1 MKSYLIAALAVAS
14 VAFAGAAQA
23 DEAMAKE
30 KGCLG
35 CHAVDKKKMGPG
47 FKDVA
52 AKYKGDKSAE
62 AKLVKKVKEGGKGVW
77 GDMVMPP
84 NAHVKDA
91 DIQKLV
97 KWILATK

>member
-35 CHAVDKKKMGPG
+35 CHAVDKKKMGPA
-47 FKDVA
+47 FQDVS
-52 AKYKGDKSAE
+52 AKCKGDAGAQ
-62 AKLVKKVKEGGKGVW
+62 AKLTEKVSQAKEKHPKVKANPDEVG
-77 GDMVMPP
+77 
-84 NAHVKDA
+84 A
-91 DIQKLV
+91 LV
-97 KWILATK
+97 KWICSL

>member
-35 CHAVDKKKMGPG
+35 CHALDKKKMGPG
-47 FKDVA
+47 FKDIA
-52 AKYKGDKSAE
+52 AKYKGDAGAE
-62 AKLVKKVKEGGKGVW
+62 AGLTAKISDAKGHPKVKANPDE
-77 GDMVMPP
+77 
-84 NAHVKDA
+84 VKS
-91 DIQKLV
+91 LV
-97 KWILATK
+97 KWVLSM